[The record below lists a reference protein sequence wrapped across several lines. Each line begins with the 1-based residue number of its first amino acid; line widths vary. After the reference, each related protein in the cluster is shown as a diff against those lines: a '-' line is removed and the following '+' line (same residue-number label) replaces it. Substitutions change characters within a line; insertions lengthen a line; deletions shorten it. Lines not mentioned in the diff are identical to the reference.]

1 MLNRQETKGEVT
13 MFSANLKKKM
23 KEKKITSR
31 ALASQIGV
39 TETYISYLITGKKRP
54 SMRIVETLAEFF
66 GVDSADL
73 ITKKEPL
80 PNEELGALAEKYKS
94 VLLAMESMR
103 PDLVAELTSRIE
115 AAASLFPRKDASEKQ
130 SQGGASYSRTKKPG

>member
-1 MLNRQETKGEVT
+1 
-13 MFSANLKKKM
+13 MFGKNLRKIM
-23 KEKKITSR
+23 KEKNITSR
-31 ALASQIGV
+31 SLAMSIGV
-39 TETYISYLITGKKRP
+39 TETYISYWLTGKKTP
-54 SMRIVETLAEFF
+54 SLKIIERLADFLD
-66 GVDSADL
+66 VTTSAL
-73 ITKKEPL
+73 ITKKDPPPDEGL
-80 PNEELGALAEKYKS
+80 EDLAKKYES

>member
-1 MLNRQETKGEVT
+1 

-73 ITKKEPL
+73 ITKKEPPPTDGL
-80 PNEELGALAEKYKS
+80 EALAKKYES

-103 PDLVAELTSRIE
+103 PELVAEITERIE
-115 AAASLFPRKDASEKQ
+115 AAASLFPRKDASEKN
-130 SQGGASYSRTKKPG
+130 SQGGASYFRKKKPG

>member
-1 MLNRQETKGEVT
+1 

-73 ITKKEPL
+73 ITKKEPQ
-80 PNEELGALAEKYKS
+80 PNEELEALAHKYES

-103 PDLVAELTSRIE
+103 PDLVAEITSRIE
-115 AAASLFPRKDASEKQ
+115 AAASLFPR
-130 SQGGASYSRTKKPG
+130 

>member
-1 MLNRQETKGEVT
+1 

-103 PDLVAELTSRIE
+103 PDLVAELVSRIE
-115 AAASLFPRKDASEKQ
+115 AAASLFPRTDASGQ
-130 SQGGASYSRTKKPG
+130 NQGGASFSRKKKPG